1 MLTISFLGLLG
12 IAHASSLSIP
22 FEKYELD
29 NGLDV
34 ILSEDHSVPFVQVN
48 IWYNVGAKDEKEG
61 RTGFAHLFEH
71 LMFQGSEH
79 YDSEYFA
86 PLQPI
91 GARVNGTTN
100 MDRTN
105 YFEGVPSEYLPLA
118 LWLESDRMGWLPP
131 AITEEKL
138 SNQKLVVRNERR
150 QSYEIRPYGE
160 VWPWLYE
167 NLYASDH
174 PYHVPTIG
182 KHEDIENASMED
194 VLAFFKMWYVPN
206 NASLVICGDFDPIVA
221 KQLVEQ
227 YFGEIPRGPD
237 PSPRVDAPAALTEE
251 TVVRKTDKV
260 PHSKVWIAWLSP
272 KLYAEGDA
280 DLDILSTLLA
290 DGKESVLYSK
300 LVDELQIA
308 KDIRAYQSSS
318 RLQSQYIIEA
328 TASKGHTTDE
338 LVAAIDEVVATFK
351 TQSSEDE
358 HLLNQ
363 ISIAKN
369 NWEVRFY
376 SSLQSIARKANQLNS
391 YNIIAGDPGYIEQD
405 LQRYMDVTSQTLLD
419 TTQKVLNPSQRVV
432 LHVTPEPENKEEKPA
447 PAAE

>member
-1 MLTISFLGLLG
+1 MLAINFLGLLG
-12 IAHASSLSIP
+12 IAQASSLSIP
-22 FEKYELD
+22 FEKYELE

-48 IWYNVGAKDEKEG
+48 IWYNVGAKDENEG
-61 RTGFAHLFEH
+61 KTGFAHLFEH

-79 YDSEYFA
+79 HDTEYFA

-118 LWLESDRMGWLPP
+118 LWLESDRMGWLLP
-131 AITEEKL
+131 ALTEDKL

-167 NLYASDH
+167 NLYPSDH

-194 VLAFFKMWYVPN
+194 VVDFFKTWYVPN
-206 NASLVICGDFDPIVA
+206 NASLVICGDFDPETA
-221 KQLVEQ
+221 KSLVEQ
-227 YFGEIPRGPD
+227 YFGEIKRGPD
-237 PSPRVDAPAALTEE
+237 PSPRVEASATLEDEKI
-251 TVVRKTDKV
+251 VRKTDKV

-272 KLYAEGDA
+272 KLYGQGDA
-280 DLDILSTLLA
+280 DLDILSTLLS
-290 DGKESVLYSK
+290 DGKESLLYSK

-328 TASKGHTTDE
+328 TAAKGHTTDG
-338 LVAAIDEVVATFK
+338 LVTAIDEALASFK
-351 TQSSEDE
+351 QTSSEDE
-358 HLLNQ
+358 ALLNQ
-363 ISIAKN
+363 ISIAKD
-369 NWEVRFY
+369 NWEARFY
-376 SSLQSIARKANQLNS
+376 SGLQSIARKANQLNS
-391 YNIIAGDPGYIEQD
+391 YNILVGDPGYIEQD
-405 LQRYMDVTSQTLLD
+405 LQRYMDVTAQTLLQ
-419 TTQKVLNPSQRVV
+419 TTQTVLDPNRRVV
-432 LHVTPEPENKEEKPA
+432 LHVTPEPEENDASSTPESE
-447 PAAE
+447 